1 MYPTQ
6 RLHVPTF
13 SLFPV
18 DPKNLHPPLSL
29 FQIWMLPIKMIQP
42 FRTNKIILQ
51 EPLPRSN
58 YDHYLYFI
66 GLVIAAEIIIIIV
79 KLIIHF
85 YVI

>member
-29 FQIWMLPIKMIQP
+29 FQIGRLPIKMI

-66 GLVIAAEIIIIIV
+66 GLVIAAEIIII
-79 KLIIHF
+79 KLIIH
-85 YVI
+85 VI